1 MPDSDQP
8 LLWYRQP
15 AGEDWNRALP
25 IGNGRLGAMIFGN
38 IEAERIQLNEDS
50 LWNGGPRDRNNP
62 DTREALPEIR
72 RLMLA
77 GRLAEAHALVNDAMA
92 GIPDSMRCYEP
103 LADLLIRFH
112 HPGVASDNSRNIA
125 TAESTTD
132 PVFDKSVLST
142 YRRGLNLADAVAT
155 VDYTLNNLTYR
166 RTHIASHP
174 DQSIAIRYEAGT
186 PGTLSFR
193 LRTLRGPLNSYSS
206 RYADGVR
213 SMDGHGLLTWGR
225 AGGEDGVRFALC
237 VRAAAEGGTLRTV
250 GETLAVE
257 NADAVTLVV
266 SAATSFRETDPQV
279 CASEQSATALKKG
292 WGRLLENHL
301 ADYRR
306 LFNRCGLQLGSN
318 NAPPAIPTDERLK
331 RFHGGADDPGLAALY
346 FDFGRYLLISSSRPG
361 CLPANLQGIWN
372 QDFQPAWGSKYTI
385 NINTEMNYWPAEVA
399 SLAECHQPLFD
410 LIERLVEPG
419 KKTAQ
424 AMYGC
429 RGFVTHHNT
438 DIWADTCPTDRNLA
452 ASYWVMGSGWLA
464 LHLWDHYDYG
474 RDRAF
479 LERTYPVL
487 KEACRFYLDFL
498 IEDAKGRLI
507 ICPTSSPENTYRL
520 PNGEA
525 GVLSAGCSMDSQI
538 LDKLF
543 RSTREAAAILGLDEE
558 FSKEL
563 ESARLRLTS
572 PTVGAHGRL
581 LEWPEDYD
589 ELEPQHRH
597 CSHLFAL
604 HPGDQITPAG
614 TPDLAAAARQTL
626 ERRGDDGT
634 GWSIAWKINF
644 QARLGNGEHA
654 LRLLRNLLELVETNS
669 TDYHHGGSYP
679 NLFCAHPPFQIDGNF
694 GGCAAIA
701 EMLLQSHETREDIET
716 GQNLQVIH
724 LLPALPVAWP
734 SGEFRGFRARGGIE
748 VDLSWRESRM
758 EKCILRSARPAACY
772 LRFSDRLEKILLIAG
787 KPLQFD
793 PPTR

>member
-1 MPDSDQP
+1 MKLD
-8 LLWYRQP
+8 
-15 AGEDWNRALP
+15 
-25 IGNGRLGAMIFGN
+25 LG
-38 IEAERIQLNEDS
+38 
-50 LWNGGPRDRNNP
+50 
-62 DTREALPEIR
+62 
-72 RLMLA
+72 
-77 GRLAEAHALVNDAMA
+77 V
-92 GIPDSMRCYEP
+92 
-103 LADLLIRFH
+103 
-112 HPGVASDNSRNIA
+112 
-125 TAESTTD
+125 
-132 PVFDKSVLST
+132 
-142 YRRGLNLADAVAT
+142 
-155 VDYTLNNLTYR
+155 
-166 RTHIASHP
+166 
-174 DQSIAIRYEAGT
+174 
-186 PGTLSFR
+186 
-193 LRTLRGPLNSYSS
+193 
-206 RYADGVR
+206 
-213 SMDGHGLLTWGR
+213 
-225 AGGEDGVRFALC
+225 
-237 VRAAAEGGTLRTV
+237 
-250 GETLAVE
+250 
-257 NADAVTLVV
+257 
-266 SAATSFRETDPQV
+266 
-279 CASEQSATALKKG
+279 SATAT
-292 WGRLLENHL
+292 
-301 ADYRR
+301 A
-306 LFNRCGLQLGSN
+306 QQ
-318 NAPPAIPTDERLK
+318 PTDERVK
-331 RFHGGADDPGLAALY
+331 AFAKGAADPQLEALY
-346 FDFGRYLLISSSRPG
+346 FQFGRYLLISSSRPG
-361 CLPANLQGIWN
+361 GQPANLQGLWN
-372 QDFQPAWGSKYTI
+372 QDIHPAWDSKYTV

-399 SLAECHQPLFD
+399 NLAECHQPLFD